1 MIQRIQTLWLFL
13 ASLTLFSLF
22 IFPYSHF
29 SDQTGIAHALKI
41 TGLYKNIG
49 GQAVLSTSF
58 ILQTIGLVILA
69 IFPFI
74 IIFFYKNR
82 KKQSLFVSILI
93 ALIILFGTWLYVSS
107 QKAIE
112 AVNQQISI
120 GNLDIGA
127 LLIPLSIIFLFLAL
141 KGIRH
146 DEKLIKSAERLR

>member
-13 ASLTLFSLF
+13 ASLTLFLLF

-29 SDQTGIAHALKI
+29 SDQMGIAHALKI

-49 GQAVLSTSF
+49 GEAILTTSF
-58 ILQTIGLVILA
+58 ILQTIASVILA
-69 IFPFI
+69 LFPFF
-74 IIFFYKNR
+74 IIFNYKNR
-82 KKQSLFVSILI
+82 KKQRLFVSILI
-93 ALIILFGTWLYVSS
+93 ALVILFGTWLYVST

-112 AVNQQISI
+112 AVNQQIGV

-127 LLIPLSIIFLFLAL
+127 LLIPLGIVFLFLAL
-141 KGIRH
+141 KGISH